1 MGPLGQILKPASSA
15 PKKKS
20 KKKDTV
26 PGADEVAYGT
36 IVSLPVVP
44 VMITTGTVVPE
55 QATSP
60 KKKKAAAGTAAGG
73 AKKKTKPTDGAFPPV
88 ITASA

>member
-1 MGPLGQILKPASSA
+1 MGPLGQILKAASGA

-26 PGADEVAYGT
+26 PGADEAAFGT
-36 IVSLPVVP
+36 IVSLPVVS
-44 VMITTGTVVPE
+44 VMTTTGATVPG

-60 KKKKAAAGTAAGG
+60 KKKKAAAAAAPGS
-73 AKKKTKPTDGAFPPV
+73 AKKKSKSTDGAFPLV